1 MSKLLL
7 KRRYQQHQ
15 FLICDIMICTVKEV
29 KKSFVPKRK
38 VWRLNEIKTRA
49 EFENEFQRLAQV
61 SSQKTGV
68 EDIWKSIKKDLLAS
82 SYTVFGWTKEPPR
95 HSVTWWWNNN
105 VDIAVK
111 EKRRLWKSWKQGG
124 SKEDYLEAKR
134 TTRRAVYD
142 AKRTAELERS
152 GNLLREADS
161 AQVFKIAKQMTTTN
175 LDIVGDISVGNDT
188 GDLAT
193 SDHGKHLT
201 WKEEFE
207 ENKESLSVN
216 NPIIGPHPQID
227 KESVR

>member
-15 FLICDIMICTVKEV
+15 FLICDIMICAVKEV

-61 SSQKTGV
+61 SSQKTDV

-82 SYTVFGWTKEPPR
+82 SYTVFGWTKEQPR

-111 EKRRLWKSWKQGG
+111 EKRRLRKSWKQGG
-124 SKEDYLEAKR
+124 STEDYLEAKR

-142 AKRTAELERS
+142 AKRTNELEFE
-152 GNLLREADS
+152 L
-161 AQVFKIAKQMTTTN
+161 VFKIAKQMTTTN
-175 LDIVGDISVGNDT
+175 LDIVGDTSVAKDT

-193 SDHGKHLT
+193 SDHGKYLT